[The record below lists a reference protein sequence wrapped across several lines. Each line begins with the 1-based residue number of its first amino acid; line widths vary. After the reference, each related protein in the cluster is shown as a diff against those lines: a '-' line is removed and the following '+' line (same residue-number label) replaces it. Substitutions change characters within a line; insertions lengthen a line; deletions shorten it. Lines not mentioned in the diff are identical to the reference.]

1 MQMRGTTTD
10 KTRTTQRLEIATLGF
25 SDLGGE
31 HQLKHLLKDFWGGR
45 SNEEELL
52 QGARRVEEEGWALQA
67 AAGIDAIGVGDFAL
81 YDWVLNWIEYLGC
94 VPPRFLQHANANNLT
109 AVERYF
115 LMARGGDGGR
125 SGGKGQHP
133 ATEDPPIVALEMHKW
148 FDTNTLYLMP
158 EFDERLTPHANFQP
172 LLDSLAR
179 AKTMLGVERAVPM
192 LLGPITFV
200 WLGHLRPENQQQ
212 QTRFETMLAALI
224 PLYQSLLDQIAHMDY
239 PEVQF
244 HEPALITEHGH
255 TFLLPYFQST
265 YRILLQHAA
274 GIGKGARQQLGQS
287 SKRLGLRID
296 LVTYFDEMHEAVYRA
311 AIALPFAALSLDF
324 THRGEASA
332 GYTIFLENFGFPT
345 DMRLGLG
352 VLDGRSV
359 WKPDPPMVLPDMAM
373 LHQSVKHVRLQAS
386 CSLRYLPWSVK
397 TETSLQK
404 AYPLVF
410 PLLSFAEE
418 KLGDLKSLAEATMG
432 EDVKVL
438 EEWKWTRLQRD
449 TSYDPPTSRTSRGA
463 ITARER
469 SRNLQTNDFERSLAY
484 NDRRQQQYCFKLGGV
499 LPTTVVG
506 CLPSL
511 GKTRQ
516 GTDPGEAEERVKAEI
531 ERVVQLQERAGVDL
545 LAHGAYNPGDM
556 VEAIAARL
564 EGMATTEHGWVR
576 VYGSRCVRPPI
587 VIGDMWRPKALTVDG
602 YKYAQSLTSKV
613 VKGQLP
619 GPTTLL
625 QWSYPAVDRPRKEQ
639 ILQLALCLRDE
650 IRDLEIAGAKVI
662 EVEEL
667 GFREGLPL
675 RGQKRVDYLA
685 FMAEAFRLATSIAG
699 PHIEIHTHVAYTEVR
714 DCIPALLDF
723 DADAYLFENTRAHDT
738 ARQALK
744 NAGFPRRLGLGC
756 FDVHC
761 PVVPS
766 VHDIQERLRAQIE
779 SFPPEQLL
787 VVPDG
792 PLRTR
797 SWEEVDAA
805 LKNMCAAAKGL
816 REEWEESRMLKVPS
830 LEQSM
835 RNASLETKAR
845 SASFDLRSEKA
856 KPGGGGGKRG
866 GGSVP
871 SSPRA

>member
-1 MQMRGTTTD
+1 MAMPGTTPS
-10 KTRTTQRLEIATLGF
+10 KTRTTQRLEVATLGF
-25 SDLGGE
+25 SELGKE
-31 HQLKHLLKDFWGGR
+31 RQLKRLLEDFWGGR

-52 QGARRVEEEGWALQA
+52 QGARRVEDEGWALQA

-81 YDWVLNWIEYLGC
+81 FDWVLNWIEYLGC

-109 AVERYF
+109 ALERHF

-125 SGGKGQHP
+125 SGGKGQHS
-133 ATEDPPIVALEMHKW
+133 ATEDPPIVALEMRKW

-172 LLDSLAR
+172 LLDSFAR
-179 AKTMLGVERAVPM
+179 AKAMLGVERAVPM

-200 WLGHLRPENQQQ
+200 WLGHLRPEDQQQ
-212 QTRFETMLAALI
+212 QTRFETILATLI
-224 PLYQSLLDQIAHMDY
+224 PLYQSLLDQVAQMGY
-239 PEVQF
+239 SEVQF

-255 TFLLPYFQST
+255 TFLLPHFEST
-265 YRILLQHAA
+265 YRILLQHAT
-274 GIGKGARQQLGQS
+274 GTGKGAQKLEQAPTRPA
-287 SKRLGLRID
+287 LRID

-324 THRGEASA
+324 THHGEASA
-332 GYTIFLENFGFPT
+332 GYTTFFENFGFPT

-359 WKPDPPMVLPDMAM
+359 WKPDPPMVLPDMVM
-373 LHQSVKHVRLQAS
+373 LHQAVKHVRLQAS
-386 CSLRYLPWSVK
+386 CSLRHLPWSVK
-397 TETSLQK
+397 TEISLQK

-418 KLGDLKSLAEATMG
+418 KLADLKSLAEAAMG
-432 EDVKVL
+432 EDVEVL

-449 TSYDPPTSRTSRGA
+449 TSYDPPTSRTSHGA
-463 ITARER
+463 VTARER
-469 SRNLQTNDFERSLAY
+469 SRSLQTTDFERSLAY
-484 NDRRQQQYCFKLGGV
+484 NDRQQQQYCFKLGEV

-506 CLPSL
+506 CLPGS
-511 GKTRQ
+511 GKARQ
-516 GTDPGEAEERVKAEI
+516 VTDSGEAEERAKAEI
-531 ERVVQLQERAGVDL
+531 ERVVRLQEAAGVDL

-556 VEAIAARL
+556 IEVIAAQL

-587 VIGDMWRPKALTVDG
+587 VIGDIWRPKALTVDG
-602 YKYAQSLTSKV
+602 YKYAQSLTSNV

-685 FMAEAFRLATSIAG
+685 FIAEAFRLATSIAG
-699 PHIEIHTHVAYTEVR
+699 PHIEIHTHVAYTEVK

-723 DADAYLFENTRAHDT
+723 DADVYLFENTRAHDT
-738 ARQALK
+738 ARLALK

-766 VHDIQERLRAQIE
+766 IHDIQKRLRAQIE

-792 PLRTR
+792 PLRTL

-805 LKNMCAAAKGL
+805 LKNMCAAARGL
-816 REEWEESRMLKVPS
+816 REEWEESHRLKVPS
-830 LEQSM
+830 LEQCLRS
-835 RNASLETKAR
+835 ASHEAKAR
-845 SASFDLRSEKA
+845 SASFDLKSEKA
-856 KPGGGGGKRG
+856 KAGGGGRG

-871 SSPRA
+871 S